1 MTSPSSP
8 TSHALDEAAAAVRIA
23 MPHHLR
29 RLAQVSGEVVVQT
42 TAPATLGAALDA
54 LEVAHPTLGGTIRD
68 RATRRRRPM
77 IRIYAAGEDLS
88 DAPAD
93 TELPGP
99 VAAGQE
105 PLRLVGAIAGG

>member
-1 MTSPSSP
+1 VTSPAP
-8 TSHALDEAAAAVRIA
+8 YRLDEGAAAVRIA

-29 RLAQVSGEVVVQT
+29 RLAQVTGEVVVQT
-42 TAPATLGAALDA
+42 AAPVTVGAALTA
-54 LEVAHPTLGGTIRD
+54 LETAHPTLYGTIRD
-68 RATRRRRPM
+68 RASGRRRPM

-99 VAAGQE
+99 VVAGQE

>member
-8 TSHALDEAAAAVRIA
+8 TSHGLDEAAAAVRIA

-68 RATRRRRPM
+68 RGTRRRRPM

>member
-1 MTSPSSP
+1 MTAP
-8 TSHALDEAAAAVRIA
+8 TSHRFDEAVAAVRIA

-29 RLAQVSGEVVVQT
+29 RLAKVTGEVVVHT
-42 TAPATLGAALDA
+42 GAPATLGAALDA
-54 LEVAHPTLGGTIRD
+54 LEAAHPTLGGTIRD

-93 TELPGP
+93 TELPAP
-99 VAAGQE
+99 VATGRE

>member
-1 MTSPSSP
+1 MTASTVPP
-8 TSHALDEAAAAVRIA
+8 DGHIPVAVRIA

-29 RLAQVSGEVVVQT
+29 RLAQVTGEVVVH
-42 TAPATLGAALDA
+42 AATPVTVGAALTA
-54 LEVAHPTLGGTIRD
+54 LEDAHPTLHGTIRD
-68 RATRRRRPM
+68 RTNGRRRPM

-93 TELPGP
+93 TELPAL
-99 VAAGQE
+99 VAAGRE